1 MEIVLAF
8 LAGVAA
14 TLLWKRMSRAPAA
27 KPPEADAERTP
38 VEQIQAL
45 TAALTSAGEASAHP
59 RDMTSQQSFREAVA
73 ILQSEAV
80 PLSVVTDYATGAT
93 WVLSAAGCAALK
105 ERSDRQACAPL
116 MERHFRNLTP
126 WPVFYG
132 LQYFASLETRPP
144 MGSLLIGVPEY
155 WSEQALVPGMFAE
168 YFEARAGRGDAPT
181 FGDAL
186 ERAPAPDVTAAEAL
200 LRRINHPVAQS
211 LLDELTT
218 WRRQSLDRAFLL
230 TFGRFIERSGEDDL
244 LVEHDAVR
252 EDLDAAADLILEPPY
267 RSILVVGEP
276 RLGKTTF
283 LGLLAMRAA
292 AQGWTLFEAGATAL
306 MSGQTYF
313 GQLEERMRRVVDDL
327 SVDKRVLWYVPDF
340 LQLASSGMHQSQAAS
355 LLDQVLPAVATG
367 RLVLLS
373 EATPAGLTTLLQRRP
388 ALRTAIEVMRLR
400 ALNDVEVTAL
410 LSEVS
415 ARLPRVWKIDIDPEV
430 VKTTG
435 HLAKHYLGI
444 GEMPGV
450 ALDLLKLAARR
461 VATDERTQITR
472 EDVLATLSQITGMP
486 PQVLDDRERVDLS
499 TLRRFFAAR
508 VMGQDEAVDVIVDRI
523 AMLKAGLTDPGKPI
537 GVFLFAGPTGT
548 GKTELAKTLAEYLF
562 GSPDRLVRLD
572 MSEFQTAESTRKIL
586 GEADQQVDTRS
597 LTHRVRNQPFSVVL
611 LDEFEKAH
619 PNVWDL
625 FLQVFDD
632 GRLTDATGQT
642 VDFRHCIIILTSNLG
657 STIQQ
662 GAGLGFVSQAGAFS
676 QELVMR
682 TIGQSFRPEFVNR
695 LDAIIVFRP
704 LTRDLMRGILSKEL
718 ARVLDR
724 RGLRH
729 REWAVEWESS
739 ALDFLLDKGFSP
751 AMGARPL
758 KRAIDRY
765 LLAPLAATL
774 VERRFPEGDQFL
786 FVRSD
791 GRGIQVEFVDPDA
804 PPELPPTIEQHRPST
819 EGPTLER
826 IILHA
831 TGTPDER
838 RALAADLERME
849 SRLSDSAWT
858 SLAADLVDQMQQ
870 QDFWNRQDRHRTL
883 ARYAAMDRVKAAAET
898 ARALEARL
906 TRSGSSGGYSR
917 DLASRLAS
925 QVYVV
930 HHGIDD
936 VLTDAAVEVVL
947 AVQAIRE
954 SSADAAAAAR
964 WSERLQEMYRS
975 WATRRHMLWEE
986 VAPALVVVSGFG
998 AARILEREIGLHI
1011 LEYENASDESARAVA
1026 RVRAVPTPETLPEDA
1041 PAKRAVLVDAINRL
1055 SGSPSVVRRYRLEGS
1070 PLVRDVSQGWR
1081 TGRTELVLQGD
1092 FDLLGAALGKSV

>member
-1 MEIVLAF
+1 MIEIFVAF
-8 LAGVAA
+8 LAGVGV
-14 TLLWKRMSRAPAA
+14 TVLLRSFLQPSAP
-27 KPPEADAERTP
+27 PPSEGTTSGRSP
-38 VEQIQAL
+38 VERLQAL
-45 TAALTSAGEASAHP
+45 TAALTTAGDASAHP
-59 RDMTSQQSFREAVA
+59 RDMTSQSSFREAVG
-73 ILQSEAV
+73 ILREA

-93 WVLSAAGCAALK
+93 WVLSAAAHAALK
-105 ERSDRQACAPL
+105 ERDDRQSCAAL
-116 MERHFRNLTP
+116 LERHFRNLTP
-126 WPVFYG
+126 WPVYYG
-132 LQYFASLETRPP
+132 LKYFASLETRPP
-144 MGSLLIGVPEY
+144 VGSLLIGVPEY
-155 WSEQALVPGMFAE
+155 WSEQALVPGMFAD
-168 YFEARAGRGDAPT
+168 YFSDRAKLGDNPT
-181 FGDAL
+181 FGDSL
-186 ERAPAPDVTAAEAL
+186 ERTPAADATAAEAL
-200 LRRINHPVAQS
+200 LRRIDHPTAQS
-211 LLDELTT
+211 LLDELAA
-218 WRRQSLDRAFLL
+218 WRRQSIDRTFLQ
-230 TFGRFIERSGEDDL
+230 TFGRFIERASEDDL
-244 LVEHDAVR
+244 LIEHAAVR
-252 EDLDAAADLILEPPY
+252 EDLDDAEDLILEPPF

-292 AQGWTLFEAGATAL
+292 AKGWTLFEAGATAL

-313 GQLEERMRRVVDDL
+313 GQLEERMRRLIDEL
-327 SVDKRVLWYVPDF
+327 SVDKRVIWYVPDF
-340 LQLASSGMHQSQAAS
+340 LQLASSGMHQAQAAS
-355 LLDQVLPAVATG
+355 LLDQILPAVATG
-367 RLVLLS
+367 RLVVLS
-373 EATPAGLTTLLQRRP
+373 ETTPAALTALLQRRP
-388 ALRTAIEVMRLR
+388 ALRTALDVMRLR
-400 ALNDVEVTAL
+400 PLNDGEVHTLMSA
-410 LSEVS
+410 VA
-415 ARLPRVWKIDIDPEV
+415 ARLPRVWKIDVDPEV
-430 VKTTG
+430 VKTTA
-435 HLAKHYLGI
+435 HLAKHYLGT

-450 ALDLLKLAARR
+450 ALDLLKLSARR
-461 VATDERTQITR
+461 VASDERTEITR
-472 EDVLATLSQITGMP
+472 DDVLATLSQITGMP
-486 PQVLDDRERVDLS
+486 PQVLDDRERVDLA

-508 VMGQDEAVDVIVDRI
+508 VMGQDEAVDVVVDRI

-562 GSPDRLVRLD
+562 GSPDRLIRLD
-572 MSEFQTAESTRKIL
+572 MSEFQAVESTRKIL
-586 GEADQQVDTRS
+586 GEADQQGDTRS

-619 PNVWDL
+619 PNAWDL

-632 GRLTDATGQT
+632 GRLTDAAGQT

-662 GAGLGFVSQAGAFS
+662 GAGLGFVSQAGGFS
-676 QELVMR
+676 PELVMR

-758 KRAIDRY
+758 KRAIDRH

-804 PPELPPTIEQHRPST
+804 PPEVAPTLEPPRPST
-819 EGPTLER
+819 DGPTLER

-831 TGTPDER
+831 TGTADER
-838 RALAADLERME
+838 AALTAELERME
-849 SRLSDSAWT
+849 LRLNDPAWT
-858 SLAADLVDQMQQ
+858 SLAEELVGQMQQ
-870 QDFWNRQDRHRTL
+870 PDFWSRADRHRTL
-883 ARYAAMDRVKAAAET
+883 ARYAAMDRVKAATET
-898 ARALEARL
+898 ARSLEARHS
-906 TRSGSSGGYSR
+906 RSGSTAGYSR

-936 VLTDAAVEVVL
+936 VLTDAPVEVML
-947 AVQAIRE
+947 TVQPIRE

-964 WSERLQEMYRS
+964 WSERIMDMYRG

-986 VAPALVVVSGFG
+986 VAPALVLVSGFG
-998 AARILEREIGLHI
+998 AMRILEREAGLHI
-1011 LEYENASDESARAVA
+1011 LEYENTGEELARAVA
-1026 RVRAVPTPETLPEDA
+1026 RVRVAVTPDGLPEDV
-1041 PAKRAVLVDAINRL
+1041 PAKRAALVEAINRL
-1055 SGSPSVVRRYRLEGS
+1055 SGSPAVVRRYRLEGS

-1081 TGRTELVLQGD
+1081 TGRTDLVLQGN
-1092 FDLLGAALGKSV
+1092 FDLLGATLGKG

>member
-1 MEIVLAF
+1 MEILIAF
-8 LAGVAA
+8 FAGIAC
-14 TLLWKRMSRAPAA
+14 TLLWRRLQRATTSLP
-27 KPPEADAERTP
+27 DAFSDRTP
-38 VEQIQAL
+38 VERIQAL
-45 TAALTSAGEASAHP
+45 TAALTSAGDASAHP
-59 RDMTSQQSFREAVA
+59 RDLMSQPAFREAVA
-73 ILQSEAV
+73 ILRAESV
-80 PLSVVTDYATGAT
+80 PISTVTDYATGAT
-93 WVLSAAGCAALK
+93 WVLAAAGCAALQ
-105 ERSDRQACAPL
+105 ERSDRQTCATL
-116 MERHFRNLTP
+116 LERHFRNLTP
-126 WPVFYG
+126 WPVYYG
-132 LQYFASLETRPP
+132 LQYFASLDIRPP
-144 MGSLLIGVPEY
+144 MGSLVLGTPEY

-168 YFEARAGRGDAPT
+168 HFASRIDLGDVPT
-181 FGDAL
+181 FGDSL
-186 ERAPAPDVTAAEAL
+186 ERAATPDLAAAETL
-200 LRRINHPVAQS
+200 LRRINHPAAQS
-211 LLDELTT
+211 LIEQLTA
-218 WRRQSLDRAFLL
+218 WRRRLIDRGFLQS
-230 TFGRFIERSGEDDL
+230 FGRFIERSGDDEL
-244 LVEHDAVR
+244 LIEHAAVR
-252 EDLDAAADLILEPPY
+252 EALDDAESLILDPSF

-292 AQGWTLFEAGATAL
+292 AKGWTIFEAGAAAL

-313 GQLEERMRRVVDDL
+313 GQLEERMRRLVDDL

-355 LLDQVLPAVATG
+355 LLDQILPALASG
-367 RLVLLS
+367 RLVLVS
-373 EATPAGLTTLLQRRP
+373 ETTPTALTTLLQRRP
-388 ALRTAIEVMRLR
+388 ALRTALEVIRLR
-400 ALNDVEVTAL
+400 PLSDGEVNTLMSNVAT
-410 LSEVS
+410 
-415 ARLPRVWKIDIDPEV
+415 RLPEVWNIHVDDEV
-430 VKTTG
+430 VKTTA
-435 HLAKHYLGI
+435 HLAKHYLGT

-461 VATDERTQITR
+461 VAGDDRSEISRD
-472 EDVLATLSQITGMP
+472 DVLATLSQVTGMP

-499 TLRRFFAAR
+499 SLRRFFASR
-508 VMGQDEAVDVIVDRI
+508 VMGQDEAVDVVVDRI

-562 GSPDRLVRLD
+562 GSPDRLIRLD
-572 MSEFQTAESTRKIL
+572 MSEFQAVESTRKIL
-586 GEADQQVDTRS
+586 GEADQQGETRS

-619 PNVWDL
+619 PNAWDL

-632 GRLTDATGQT
+632 GRLTDAAGQT

-662 GAGLGFVSQAGAFS
+662 GAGLGFVSQAGGFS
-676 QELVMR
+676 REQVMR
-682 TIGQSFRPEFVNR
+682 AIGQTFRPEFVNR

-774 VERRFPEGDQFL
+774 VEHRFPEGDQFL

-791 GRGIQVEFVDPDA
+791 GGGIQVEFVDPDA
-804 PPELPPTIEQHRPST
+804 PSETRPAIEQPRRET
-819 EGPTLER
+819 EGLPVER

-831 TGTPDER
+831 AGTADER
-838 RALAADLERME
+838 DTLIAEVNRME
-849 SRLSDSAWT
+849 SRLNDSEWT
-858 SLAADLVDQMQQ
+858 SIETHLLEQMQQ
-870 QDFWNRQDRHRTL
+870 RDFWSRSDRLRTL
-883 ARYAAMDRVKAAAET
+883 ARYAALDRVKAAANT
-898 ARALEARL
+898 ARSLETRLAR
-906 TRSGSSGGYSR
+906 SAVNGSYSR

-936 VLTDAAVEVVL
+936 VLTDAPVEVAL
-947 AVQAIRE
+947 SVQPILE

-964 WSERLQEMYRS
+964 WSERLVDMYRR
-975 WATRRHMLWEE
+975 WAVRRHMLLEQ
-986 VAPALVVVSGFG
+986 VTPALVIVSGFG
-998 AARILEREIGLHI
+998 VKRILDRESGLHV
-1011 LEYENASDESARAVA
+1011 LEYDGSNEESARAVA
-1026 RVRAVPTPETLPEDA
+1026 RVKVAATPDTLSDDPS
-1041 PAKRAVLVDAINRL
+1041 AKNAELALAIARV
-1055 SGSPSVVRRYRLEGS
+1055 SGAPSVVRRYRLDGS

-1081 TGRTELVLQGD
+1081 TGRADLVLQGD
-1092 FDLLGAALGKSV
+1092 FDLLARAL